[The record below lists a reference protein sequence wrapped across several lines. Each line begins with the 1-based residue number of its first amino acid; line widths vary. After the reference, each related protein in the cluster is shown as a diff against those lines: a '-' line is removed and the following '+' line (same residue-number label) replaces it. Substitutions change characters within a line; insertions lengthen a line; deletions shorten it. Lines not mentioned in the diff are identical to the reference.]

1 VAGFAF
7 KTLVSLDI
15 LRLLRRRLNLKSMKT
30 FCLFFLTL
38 SLAGGLAAC
47 SSGNQGGGT
56 PAEPKPTPQQAK
68 AALTERETER
78 QELEQIPPPAKN
90 RYMAVHTKESWG
102 NPFLIVGKRTVS
114 LRVMNPE
121 PPQSNAVPG
130 NLMHPPNA
138 RKREL
143 DLRLSDLPEALAA
156 IPESSWPYGRV
167 VAVEEDVVQARAD
180 RIQVRRN
187 VETTIQVLNDL
198 GVVVY
203 EWPGTGLLR

>member
-1 VAGFAF
+1 M
-7 KTLVSLDI
+7 K
-15 LRLLRRRLNLKSMKT
+15 RL
-30 FCLFFLTL
+30 CLFSFTL
-38 SLAGGLAAC
+38 CIAGGLAAC
-47 SSGNQGGGT
+47 SSGNQSGA

-68 AALTERETER
+68 AAVAERETER
-78 QELEQIPPPAKN
+78 QQLEQIPPPAKN

-102 NPFLIVGKRTVS
+102 NPFLIVGKKTVT

-121 PPQSNAVPG
+121 PPRSDVVPG
-130 NLMHPPNA
+130 NLMHPANA

-143 DLRLSDLPEALAA
+143 ELRLSDLPEALAS
-156 IPESSWPYGRV
+156 IPQDSWPYGRV

-187 VETTIQVLNDL
+187 VETTMQVLNDL

-203 EWPGTGLLR
+203 EWPGAGLLR